1 MVHVLYF
8 LEEFSIKKAVKL
20 LKNTQFTGSQSMHE
34 VG

>member
-8 LEEFSIKKAVKL
+8 WKSLALKKAAKL